1 MGRFATLLPFN
12 PIVLPMLAIGTTHGA
27 CLKHHWALTGQ
38 RHLSPDHQDLAI
50 RNHCL
55 DSSLCGDLAIYHR
68 LAGEAAD
75 GAAGAF

>member
-1 MGRFATLLPFN
+1 MGRFATLPPFN
-12 PIVLPMLAIGTTHGA
+12 PIVVLVLVTGNTHGA
-27 CLKHHWALTGQ
+27 WLKHSALTGQ
-38 RHLSPDHQDLAI
+38 RPLSPDHQDLAI

-55 DSSLCGDLAIYHR
+55 DSSFCGDLAIYHR